1 MWGEYTYKASA
12 ERELITGGL
21 TAVGDGGSPSTVARL
36 NLWGLDKPIL

>member
-21 TAVGDGGSPSTVARL
+21 TAVGDGEALVP
-36 NLWGLDKPIL
+36 